1 MTTSTLFEIAVLSS
15 GRWRV
20 RALLGLALGFALGW
34 AVQREVPATNSRSA
48 VPPSGEGEPV
58 RLVPAARQEP
68 RAPPSRRAV
77 VALCVGGLL
86 ELTIP
91 QRGQSVADHVLR
103 VLRPDTFVAGT
114 LKGRPNSKRIARAL
128 EEVGTLQPF
137 ARVSVIKMPTVGVL
151 RRALEDSGHWDDFL
165 RTASGKG
172 SGQLPGQSNDKRKW
186 LPLTTSP
193 VLGNPKGNTLQELHY
208 QSRCIDMIA
217 AFEQEER
224 AGEQCAT
231 RNQPVVPRWSSLVAQ
246 RRRPRAPGT
255 SA

>member
-1 MTTSTLFEIAVLSS
+1 MRGNTSSILATIEIAGS

-20 RALLGLALGFALGW
+20 RALVGIAIGFALGW
-34 AVQREVPATNSRSA
+34 TVQRS
-48 VPPSGEGEPV
+48 
-58 RLVPAARQEP
+58 VPAAIGSSAGPHRERPQP
-68 RAPPSRRAV
+68 PSARAPHQPRAV

-91 QRGQSVADHVLR
+91 QRGHSVADHVVR

-114 LKGRPNSKRIARAL
+114 LKGRPNSKRVERAL
-128 EEVGTLQPF
+128 EEIGALTPF
-137 ARVSVIKMPTVGVL
+137 ARVSVVKMPTVGVL
-151 RRALEDSGHWDDFL
+151 RRALEGSGHWEDLL

-172 SGQLPGQSNDKRKW
+172 SGRLPGQSQDKRKW

-224 AGEQCAT
+224 AGNQCA
-231 RNQPVVPRWSSLVAQ
+231 
-246 RRRPRAPGT
+246 RR
-255 SA
+255 